1 MWVGRL
7 CVSHLGDGRR
17 RQLGP
22 CRRFACTRTGACAAA
37 RTGSR
42 HTPIARRALD
52 LLPGLA
58 AAAASVGV
66 PGSRGSAYNLLLPAW
81 LLLARGLEPLQLFH
95 PPTHP
100 ATVSAPLH
108 PRVLRTLANVTL
120 VSRKSPG
127 SSIDLRRFCSGE
139 GSSRSSSASPD
150 HEFRVS
156 FAAPPPRTPLPSTA
170 SRLSSTDRALRGS
183 PPFSG
188 SPFSAT
194 PLLRGPPL
202 GSLPAAA
209 PLNAAAAAPLGS
221 PPLAAAPLSAAP
233 CSSPPAAAAPLSS
246 LPAAAPPLSSLP
258 AAAPPPCPS
267 LRLELSPPPPPPS
280 LRSGLAPS
288 LSLVSLVLVRFA
300 FVFGARSAAVA
311 MAAGAARSAPTRR
324 RPATAPPAID
334 AAAHGGSFK
343 TNGGPRRLSSL
354 PRNTKAFIKTLQ
366 RASGLQNGPV
376 AARML
381 ARGS

>member
-1 MWVGRL
+1 MMWVGRL

-66 PGSRGSAYNLLLPAW
+66 PGSRGSANNLLLPAW

-156 FAAPPPRTPLPSTA
+156 FAVPPPRTPLPSAA
-170 SRLSSTDRALRGS
+170 SRLSSTDRASRGS

-209 PLNAAAAAPLGS
+209 PLSAAAAAPLGS
-221 PPLAAAPLSAAP
+221 PPLSASP
-233 CSSPPAAAAPLSS
+233 FSSPPAATAPLSS

-267 LRLELSPPPPPPS
+267 LRLELSPPPPPS

-288 LSLVSLVLVRFA
+288 LSLVLVRFA

-311 MAAGAARSAPTRR
+311 MAAGAAP
-324 RPATAPPAID
+324 
-334 AAAHGGSFK
+334 
-343 TNGGPRRLSSL
+343 
-354 PRNTKAFIKTLQ
+354 Q
-366 RASGLQNGPV
+366 RAN
-376 AARML
+376 AASPSDRSTSNRCSS
-381 ARGS
+381 ARRFV